1 MVSNVIHPPGLPSR
15 LAFLSKR
22 KKKIKDKCKRDRSEK
37 KIECTHRFVGGELNA
52 CYNAVDRHVEA
63 GNGEKIA
70 IIYDSPQTSIIR
82 KVTYNELLEKTSL
95 MAGALADIGVGK
107 GDKVVIYMPLI
118 PETIIT
124 ILAVARLG
132 AIHSVVF
139 GGNLDNYNYS
149 IFLNAIGFLSDF
161 QWTLGFAAKELASRI
176 DHAKPKVVVIA
187 SCGLEPNKIIT

>member
-1 MVSNVIHPPGLPSR
+1 MDQGPRQFKRALYQMVSNAILLASR

-22 KKKIKDKCKRDRSEK
+22 KRNKKYKRNRRK
-37 KIECTHRFVGGELNA
+37 KIEYTHRFVGGELNA

-63 GNGEKIA
+63 GNGEKTA

-95 MAGALADIGVGK
+95 LAGALADIGVGK

-118 PETIIT
+118 PETVIT
-124 ILAVARLG
+124 ILAIARLG

-139 GGNLDNYNYS
+139 GGNFND
-149 IFLNAIGFLSDF
+149 
-161 QWTLGFAAKELASRI
+161 
-176 DHAKPKVVVIA
+176 
-187 SCGLEPNKIIT
+187 